1 MNTDWHVYWV
11 GTRKT
16 DVSSVKDV
24 PFYGTITLFGDGKDN
39 NYAYCL
45 TDGVNRVNHNVPD
58 DKEDEYIFK
67 TIQALI
73 EKDERSRF
81 YFYNPN
87 AVYYIKGLDAYKD
100 YFLNV
105 NDRDVMT
112 NANNKTFFQTALEGK
127 VSLLTR
133 YFDVHRNNCDYS
145 ALVEKF
151 GCDASTNPRFVFQ
164 APVASGGNGTY
175 IVSKNNVDAVKNMLS
190 GDNKY
195 IVSVYRENN
204 IPVNLHAIIFDDGVL
219 LSPGSIQIMKEDD
232 NRLLYRGA
240 DFIGYR
246 QIDQKMRD
254 KFVDSVRKACEV
266 FRETG
271 YRGVCG
277 IDGMICGDDVILLE
291 MNNRFQAS
299 TGLLNMGCADNGV
312 PSTQAITLAAFEG
325 KSYKDYLAYETM
337 QVNYSNYF
345 FTDNGTKFHSQH
357 IHKVVNSLFTSNKNK
372 DAFVCEIE
380 NDGYDE
386 NQSTNA
392 LAYLYRLVFNTN
404 IVSINADKCI
414 QINENVCEPDKI
426 NWFDHIDPSQNSKV
440 LSRPLK
446 EVRDYYLK
454 LKVALMMQGVV
465 IDDDARKFI
474 EQKGG
479 LRPATNNAV
488 DLFMSVPYNGDTSK
502 YMIINAPTDVKFI
515 QFSPFT
521 ISLEGDKLFL
531 FYYGKLVDRVGVYP
545 LDPLENNYTK
555 ADPATGKKSV
565 KYSEVAFLSTDR
577 LRVHL
582 TNSCIF
588 KTTNC
593 KTGEYEGCHFCNIAK
608 SSDVLDLRN
617 IEEVVEHYCKL
628 SGNLRL
634 KHFLVG
640 GQTAPAS
647 DKEKII
653 DIIKIIRKHAR
664 FAPIYAMV
672 IPYPKEM
679 IKQMYEA
686 GMNQLSCN
694 IEVFDDKIA
703 RKYMPGKRATSKNA
717 YVDTLKYATTLMGRT
732 GNVRSMIIVGLE
744 TRETFIAGIKELAQ
758 NGIQPILSVFR
769 PLPDTPLGE
778 MNAPSMMQIA
788 SIYREVQD
796 ICKENG
802 LLVGPECVNCQNN
815 TLALP
820 SWMEE

>member
-1 MNTDWHVYWV
+1 MDKDWHIYWV

-16 DVSSVKDV
+16 DVAHVKDV

-45 TDGVNRVNHNVPD
+45 TGVNRVNHNVED
-58 DKEDEYIFK
+58 AKEDAYIRD
-67 TIQALI
+67 TIKALI
-73 EKDERSRF
+73 KKDERSRF

-87 AVYYIKGLDAYKD
+87 AVNYIPELAEYKD

-105 NDRDVMT
+105 NDLKVLSDV
-112 NANNKTFFQTALEGK
+112 NDKTFFQTALEGK
-127 VSLLTR
+127 VTLLDR
-133 YFDVHRNNCDYS
+133 NFDVHRNNCDYS
-145 ALVEKF
+145 ALLERFNVS
-151 GCDASTNPRFVFQ
+151 ASDNPRFVFQ

-175 IVSKNNVDAVKNMLS
+175 IVSKDNVDAVKNVLL
-190 GDNKY
+190 GDKKY

-204 IPVNLHAIIFDDGVL
+204 IPVNIHAIIFDDGVL

-246 QIDQKMRD
+246 QIDQSLRD
-254 KFVDSVRKACEV
+254 KFATSVRNACEV
-266 FRETG
+266 FRKIG

-277 IDGMICGDDVILLE
+277 IDGMICGDEVILLE
-291 MNNRFQAS
+291 INNRFQAS
-299 TGLLNMGCADNGV
+299 TGLLNMGCEDSGV
-312 PSTQAITLAAFEG
+312 PSTQKITLAAFEG
-325 KSYKDYLAYETM
+325 KSYKDYLAYESM

-345 FTDNGTKFHSQH
+345 FTDNGTKFHSSH
-357 IHKVVNSLFTSNKNK
+357 IHKIASSLLSSSKNE
-372 DAFVCEIE
+372 DTFLCEIE

-404 IVSINADKCI
+404 IVSINADDCI

-426 NWFDHIDPSQNSKV
+426 KWFDCIDPSQNANV
-440 LSRPLK
+440 LSRPL
-446 EVRDYYLK
+446 ESVRDYYLK

-465 IDDDARKFI
+465 IADDARRFI

-479 LRPATNNAV
+479 LRPATNNAI
-488 DLFMSVPYNGDTSK
+488 DLFISVSYQGDTSK
-502 YMIINAPTDVKFI
+502 YIIVNAPTDVKFI

-521 ISLEGDKLFL
+521 ISLEEEKLFL
-531 FYYGKLVDRVGVYP
+531 SYYGRRVDRVGVYP
-545 LDPLENNYTK
+545 LDPLENNYTT

-588 KTTNC
+588 KTVNC
-593 KTGEYEGCHFCNIAK
+593 ETGEYEGCQFCNIQK

-617 IEEVVEHYCKL
+617 IEEVVEHYCRL

-640 GQTAPAS
+640 GQTAPAT

-653 DIIKIIRKHAR
+653 DVIKIIRKHAR

-679 IKQMYEA
+679 IKQMYDA

-694 IEVFDDKIA
+694 IEVFDDEIA
-703 RKYMPGKRATSKNA
+703 RKYMPGKRATKKA
-717 YVDTLKYATTLMGRT
+717 TYIDTLKYATTLMGRT

-744 TRETFIAGIKELAQ
+744 PHASFISGVKELAQ

-769 PLPDTPLGE
+769 PLPDTPMGE
-778 MNAPSMMQIA
+778 MNAPSMTQIA
-788 SIYREVQD
+788 SLYREVQD
-796 ICKENG
+796 ICKKNG